1 MFQDLDSTINQIL
14 NDPAMKP
21 GLKELF
27 DANVSFIT
35 PDKNLQL
42 TGATVDLFLYEVKE
56 NRELR
61 DPTPIVEKN
70 GDSFVRKEPPLRVD
84 CSYIVTTWSD
94 PNATGEAKVI
104 EEHRLLAQALLWLSR
119 FPTIPEI
126 YRQGSLKNQLYPP
139 PTMVAQMDPNKNAG
153 DFWFALGIPP
163 RPAFYLVVTI
173 AMDLALTIEGPLVT
187 TRFTNVEAG
196 AGAEEEQWAQVGGR
210 VATAGGVGIADALVD
225 VLGAGLRARSDSDGR
240 YSFVRVPL
248 GAHNIRVVATGFQ
261 PKTQPLTVPG
271 KPEDYDVTLIP
282 LYTGAALSAGGS
294 KLAFTPTNQA
304 PGV

>member
-70 GDSFVRKEPPLRVD
+70 GDSFIRKEPPLRVD
-84 CSYIVTTWSD
+84 CSYIVTAWSD
-94 PNATGEAKVI
+94 PNATGDAKVI

-119 FPTIPEI
+119 FPTIPADKL
-126 YRQGSLKNQLYPP
+126 QGSLANQLFPP

-173 AMDLALTIEGPLVT
+173 TMDLGLQVEGPLVT
-187 TRFTNVEAG
+187 TRSTEFKPYG
-196 AGAEEEQWAQVGGR
+196 LEQENWVQVGGR
-210 VATAGGVGIADALVD
+210 ILSAGQGVGDALVD
-225 VLGAGLRARSDSDGR
+225 ILDAGLRTRSDSEGH
-240 YSFVRVPL
+240 YSFVRVPE

-271 KPEDYDVTLIP
+271 KPEDYDVTLTP
-282 LYTGAALSAGGS
+282 L
-294 KLAFTPTNQA
+294 
-304 PGV
+304 